1 MSMRVNFAEG
11 ALSRRPWSA
20 PPRKN
25 LVASRPPGR
34 LNGAIVGASEAPRG
48 HREQKEEYMGI
59 VTAREKILERSEMAA
74 RAEALR
80 AQGKR
85 IVFSNGC
92 FDLIH
97 VGHLRYLWAARQKGD
112 CLIVAVN
119 SDESMRRIKGPER
132 PILDAEHRKIV
143 LAAFSC
149 VDYVVEFDEDTPCN
163 LLREIHPDILV
174 KGATYSIEG
183 VVGREIVEEY
193 GGKIMTLELTE
204 GNSTTD
210 IIGRVLDAHAQ

>member
-1 MSMRVNFAEG
+1 MSPQIAFAQRKPTTRPLS
-11 ALSRRPWSA
+11 AL
-20 PPRKN
+20 PRKN
-25 LVASRPPGR
+25 LVAPGTVR
-34 LNGAIVGASEAPRG
+34 RFNGAIVDAPGALVRDTEP
-48 HREQKEEYMGI
+48 KERCMGI
-59 VTAREKILERSEMAA
+59 VTAQEKILERREMAA
-74 RAEALR
+74 RAAALH

-85 IVFSNGC
+85 IVFTNGC

-112 CLIVAVN
+112 CLVVAVN

-143 LAAFSC
+143 LAALAC

-163 LLREIHPDILV
+163 LLHEIHPDILV

-193 GGKIMTLELTE
+193 GGQIMTLELTE

-210 IIGRVLDAHAQ
+210 IIGRVLDTHA